1 MDLVRGL
8 VLFAQISV
16 VFLVCARLAGFKL
29 PAALSW
35 TVVLLAYAA
44 SGVFVMVDDVPSW
57 DGQIFWN
64 AGRDVLGGVDPYA
77 RPEFLNPPTAL
88 PIYVLFALLPLSQFL
103 WVWKI
108 AAFVGYGVIVPACK
122 AAFRTTFEEN
132 RLFLSRTDLALLA
145 GAVVISV
152 SVRFGIRVGQIPILI
167 SLAAVG
173 ALAMR
178 DRNRPVGAGIF
189 LTIMS
194 IKPNTMLPFLLL
206 FPPKT
211 NIKTW
216 ATMIVSGFLLTFL
229 VVHPF
234 DLLDTLL
241 RNLQNI
247 RNASLPGAVNDYSFE
262 GSIQSGGV
270 DFLALDYA
278 IYHLGFR
285 DRILIS
291 AVHFTG
297 IVSLALF
304 LAWQI
309 YRRPAINFASAASIV
324 ACLSML
330 FLYHR
335 QYDAIILVVPLV
347 YAFSMAL
354 AVRDW
359 RRWIYR
365 ACTLGII
372 GVLSEPMAQ
381 IGRLIPFAQGSGIL
395 NRMVEAIVLPLGTW
409 VIVAIAIALAI
420 VERKGSTGHLMP
432 APDDC
437 ASPHDEATAEGSSRT
452 RVGVNVTSR

>member
-8 VLFAQISV
+8 VLFAQVSVV
-16 VFLVCARLAGFKL
+16 VFLCARLAGFKP

-44 SGVFVMVDDVPSW
+44 TGVFVMMDDVPSW
-57 DGQIFWN
+57 DAQIFWN
-64 AGRDVLGGVDPYA
+64 AGRDVLGGLDPYA

-88 PIYVLFALLPLSQFL
+88 PIYVLFALLPLSEFL
-103 WVWKI
+103 WIWKI
-108 AAFVGYGVIVPACK
+108 AALIGYGVIVPACQ
-122 AAFRTTFEEN
+122 AALRPTFEAN
-132 RLFLSRTDLALLA
+132 RLSLSRTDLGLLA

-152 SVRFGIRVGQIPILI
+152 AARFGIRVGQIPILI
-167 SLAAVG
+167 SLAAIG

-178 DRNRPVGAGIF
+178 ARNRPVGAGIF

-194 IKPNTMLPFLLL
+194 IKPNTMMPFLLL

-211 NIKTW
+211 YIKTW
-216 ATMIVSGFLLTFL
+216 ATMVVSGFLLTFV

-234 DLLDTLL
+234 DLWDTLL

-278 IYHLGFR
+278 IYHLGLR

-291 AVHFTG
+291 AVHFAG
-297 IVSLALF
+297 IVSLGTF

-335 QYDAIILVVPLV
+335 QYDAIILVIPLV
-347 YAFSMAL
+347 YTFSMAL

-395 NRMVEAIVLPLGTW
+395 NRLVEAVVLPLGTW
-409 VIVAIAIALAI
+409 VIIAIAIALAI
-420 VERKGSTGHLMP
+420 VERRGSAGDPMP
-432 APDDC
+432 APSDC
-437 ASPHDEATAEGSSRT
+437 ASPHDKAATEGSSST
-452 RVGVNVTSR
+452 RVGVNVPSR